1 VGLSGSAA
9 CLHLFE
15 VAVMVDL
22 LKALGAKDAPVTTKT
37 VAIDAATAG
46 VAQATEQAAVKRE
59 PTVVEVK
66 QAARQL
72 ESFME
77 SMNRYLEF
85 RVDQDSGRTIVTVK
99 DKSTGEVVRQIPS
112 EEVLRLAHNLG
123 GKGHTGLLN
132 QTA

>member
-1 VGLSGSAA
+1 
-9 CLHLFE
+9 
-15 VAVMVDL
+15 MVDL
-22 LKALGAKDAPVTTKT
+22 LKAMGVKDAPRATQTTA
-37 VAIDAATAG
+37 VDAAKAG
-46 VAQATEQAAVKRE
+46 VAQATEQANVERE
-59 PTVVEVK
+59 PTIVEVK

-72 ESFME
+72 ETFME

>member
-1 VGLSGSAA
+1 
-9 CLHLFE
+9 
-15 VAVMVDL
+15 MVDL
-22 LKALGAKDAPVTTKT
+22 LKAIGAKDAPVTTKT
-37 VAIDAATAG
+37 VAIDAANAG
-46 VAQATEQAAVKRE
+46 VAQATEQAVLERE

-72 ESFME
+72 ETFMA

-85 RVDQDSGRTIVTVK
+85 KVDQDSGRTIVTVK

-112 EEVLRLAHNLG
+112 EEVMRLAHNLG
-123 GKGHTGLLN
+123 GKGRTGLLN

>member
-1 VGLSGSAA
+1 
-9 CLHLFE
+9 
-15 VAVMVDL
+15 MVDL
-22 LKALGAKDAPVTTKT
+22 LKAIGVKDASATPQTTA
-37 VAIDAATAG
+37 VDAVKAG

-72 ESFME
+72 ETFME

-85 RVDQDSGRTIVTVK
+85 RVDEDSGRTIVTVK

-123 GKGHTGLLN
+123 GQSRNGLLN

>member
-1 VGLSGSAA
+1 
-9 CLHLFE
+9 
-15 VAVMVDL
+15 MVDL
-22 LKALGAKDAPVTTKT
+22 LKALGVKEAPRPAQTTA
-37 VAIDAATAG
+37 VEAARSG
-46 VAQATEQAAVKRE
+46 VAQATQQATEQRE
-59 PTVVEVK
+59 PTVLEVK

-72 ESFME
+72 ETFME

-99 DKSTGEVVRQIPS
+99 DKSTGETVRQIPS

-123 GKGHTGLLN
+123 GQGRTGLLN

>member
-1 VGLSGSAA
+1 
-9 CLHLFE
+9 
-15 VAVMVDL
+15 MVNL
-22 LKALGAKDAPVTTKT
+22 LKALGARNDVPATSATS
-37 VAIDAATAG
+37 ATAAVDVARSS
-46 VAQATEQAAVKRE
+46 VAQAREQAALKRE
-59 PTVVEVK
+59 PTIVEVK

-72 ESFME
+72 ETFME

-123 GKGHTGLLN
+123 GKGRTGLLN

>member
-1 VGLSGSAA
+1 LFRLS
-9 CLHLFE
+9 E

-22 LKALGAKDAPVTTKT
+22 LKAIGAKDVPKT
-37 VAIDAATAG
+37 AQTSAIDAAKAG
-46 VAQATEQAAVKRE
+46 IAQATEQATVE
-59 PTVVEVK
+59 PTLVEVK

-72 ESFME
+72 ETFMA

-99 DKSTGEVVRQIPS
+99 DKSTGETVRQIPS

-123 GKGHTGLLN
+123 GKGRTGLLN

>member
-1 VGLSGSAA
+1 
-9 CLHLFE
+9 
-15 VAVMVDL
+15 MVDL
-22 LKALGAKDAPVTTKT
+22 LKAIGLKDTPKT
-37 VAIDAATAG
+37 AQTSVVDAARAG
-46 VAQATEQAAVKRE
+46 VAQATEQAAAQRE
-59 PTVVEVK
+59 PTIVEVK
-66 QAARQL
+66 HAARQL

-123 GKGHTGLLN
+123 GKGRNGLLN

>member
-1 VGLSGSAA
+1 VG
-9 CLHLFE
+9 E
-15 VAVMVDL
+15 VAVMVNL
-22 LKALGAKDAPVTTKT
+22 LKAIGARNDVPATSATS
-37 VAIDAATAG
+37 ATAAVDVAKSS
-46 VAQATEQAAVKRE
+46 VAQATEQAALKRE
-59 PTVVEVK
+59 PTIVEVK

-72 ESFME
+72 ETFME

-123 GKGHTGLLN
+123 GKGRTGLLN